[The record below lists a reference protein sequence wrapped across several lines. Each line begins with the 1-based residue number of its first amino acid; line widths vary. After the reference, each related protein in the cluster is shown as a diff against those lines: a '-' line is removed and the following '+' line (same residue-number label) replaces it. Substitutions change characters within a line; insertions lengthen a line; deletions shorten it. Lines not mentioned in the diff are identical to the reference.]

1 MRHSSIRAEH
11 RLKIERFILLF
22 QESVFFRPVQAVLS
36 EPECFFAQRIPGQ
49 ALRFWVAP
57 SDMLSGRPDAEG
69 LAPWQPID
77 SPIDE
82 AMVGGF
88 ERFLGAT
95 LPPLFKAYL
104 TYKCLLYMDLYEGTL
119 PDIDPRHPLG
129 WLEWCAIRRK
139 QPPFASSPWL
149 IPFTEG
155 PAGCGLLCFDTRWPD
170 EHGDCPIIFVKG
182 FHDTESAHVVGQ
194 GTLDRQ
200 VFKSFAS
207 YLEFLEDWLIFK
219 SAPRDMLFSVWL
231 EQHGKDVPQNYY
243 DAINS

>member
-1 MRHSSIRAEH
+1 MQGTPISADH
-11 RLKIERFILLF
+11 RRRIEQFISLF

-36 EPECFFAQRIPGQ
+36 ESECFFAQRVPGQ

-57 SDMLSGRPDAEG
+57 GEMLCGRPAAEG
-69 LAPWQPID
+69 DASWQPID

-82 AMVGGF
+82 AMVDGF
-88 ERFLGAT
+88 ERFLGAK

-129 WLEWCAIRRK
+129 WLEWCAVRRK
-139 QPPFASSPWL
+139 QPPFKSAPWL

-155 PAGCGLLCFDTRWPD
+155 PAICGMLCFDTRRPD
-170 EHGDCPIIFVKG
+170 EHGDYPIIFVKDS
-182 FHDTESAHVVGQ
+182 HAVESDHAPGQ
-194 GTLDRQ
+194 EIVDRQ

-207 YLEFLEDWLIFK
+207 YLEFLEDCLIFK
-219 SAPRDMLFSVWL
+219 STPRDMLFSAWL
-231 EQHGKDVPQNYY
+231 EQSGKSVPQHYY
-243 DAINS
+243 DAMGS